1 MISSNLFLT
10 FGITAFI
17 IKLDDI
23 STTSRRQNMNLN
35 VRGIHYQI
43 SDETREFLDKK
54 LAKLDFA
61 ESYLHDLDITMK
73 RETLG
78 QGFHIDAKLHFS
90 WGTVKVVSYDCYEL
104 YEGIEMIADKIE
116 AAARKE
122 KGKVIE

>member
-1 MISSNLFLT
+1 
-10 FGITAFI
+10 
-17 IKLDDI
+17 
-23 STTSRRQNMNLN
+23 MNLN

-43 SDETREFLDKK
+43 SDETQEFLDKK
-54 LAKLDFA
+54 LQKLDFA
-61 ESYLHDLDITMK
+61 EKYLHDLDITIK
-73 RETLG
+73 RETIG

-122 KGKVIE
+122 KGKVIEG

>member
-1 MISSNLFLT
+1 
-10 FGITAFI
+10 
-17 IKLDDI
+17 
-23 STTSRRQNMNLN
+23 MNLN

-61 ESYLHDLDITMK
+61 ESYLHHLDITMK
-73 RETLG
+73 RETLR
-78 QGFHIDAKLHFS
+78 QGLHIDAKLHFS